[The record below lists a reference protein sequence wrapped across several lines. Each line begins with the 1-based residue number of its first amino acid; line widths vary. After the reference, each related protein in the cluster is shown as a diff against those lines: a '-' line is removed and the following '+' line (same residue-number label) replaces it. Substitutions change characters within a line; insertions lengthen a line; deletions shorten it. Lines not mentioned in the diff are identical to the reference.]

1 VRPGYHTP
9 PHLEGRTALYILR
22 QAGRFYVGETDAVRQ
37 RLERHRARLERV
49 SGNSSSSSSSSSS
62 SGVIPAKVEAL
73 VLAAANK
80 SAARA
85 LGKQP
90 LKSLLLLDTC
100 EQCYD
105 HSYKCVDDLKQSCA
119 SK

>member
-1 VRPGYHTP
+1 VFNSDLHVVRPGYHTP

-22 QAGRFYVGETDAVRQ
+22 QAGRFYVGETDAIRQ

-49 SGNSSSSSSSSSS
+49 SVPTSSSS
-62 SGVIPAKVEAL
+62 SGAAGVMPARVEAL

-85 LGKQP
+85 LGKEFCAAIV
-90 LKSLLLLDTC
+90 LCSSLCLSSALQLVHDI
-100 EQCYD
+100 
-105 HSYKCVDDLKQSCA
+105 V
-119 SK
+119 

>member
-1 VRPGYHTP
+1 LCYLYHTFTLYEHNLVFNSDLHVVRPGYHTP

-22 QAGRFYVGETDAVRQ
+22 QAGRFYVGETDAIRQ

-49 SGNSSSSSSSSSS
+49 PGNNSSSSSSSSSS
-62 SGVIPAKVEAL
+62 SATGVVPARVEAL

-85 LGKQP
+85 LGKQ
-90 LKSLLLLDTC
+90 
-100 EQCYD
+100 
-105 HSYKCVDDLKQSCA
+105 
-119 SK
+119 